1 MSGAPRYE
9 TILKLASGGMA
20 TVWIG
25 TVRGA
30 LGFRQL
36 VAIKKPHPH
45 LLQDAGFRGELVA
58 EARLASMIRHANVV
72 DVRDVEIDGDSI
84 SLVMDFIEGASL
96 GELLVAASKR
106 GGADARLPPRVAV
119 RIVRDAC
126 AGLHAA
132 HELVDERDRPVG
144 LVHRDVSPQNVL
156 VGTDGISRVTDFG
169 VAKFAR
175 KHGQSTSEGSLKG
188 KLAYMP
194 PEYLRGEAIDRRF
207 DVFAMGVVLWE
218 ALTGN
223 RCFRGDNEAETLR
236 RLLDVV
242 PAPVSSFAPELEP
255 LDAVV
260 ACALA
265 KDRAERF
272 QNAAAMGAALEGAA
286 GAAGLLGGHTE
297 VAATLNELVGQAIAE
312 RRALVRAKLAHEP
325 SVASLMGLPAIDL
338 TRAAPSTAPFGPP
351 TTASPAATPK
361 MAGAA
366 ARSATLASPSAV
378 PSTQPMTPAM
388 DASPATTPAL
398 NATPVMDGS
407 PATTL
412 NTPPVMDA
420 LRAATTALNAS
431 PAMAGSPAT
440 TALNASPAMAGSPAT
455 TALNASPAMAGS
467 PAPTARN
474 ASSAMAAPPA
484 MTTAP
489 ANGAAAAPSL
499 NAAAAMASAV
509 VPPTMSSPPM
519 NVAARPGAPA
529 LSTLASAAPLAGR
542 HPAIPTLHAA
552 GVVAAPGASTLR
564 SEETDRDLAA
574 REPSAQHA
582 LAANA
587 YAIEPPPKRSL
598 VPLLAGAF
606 LLATIGIGAT
616 VALTR
621 SKPDRAETTAPSDT
635 SAVAPEDPSS
645 AKPASSLSASAAAE
659 EPSAVAATSG
669 SAPSVSTGA
678 EALTTSA
685 ATAPPRATARVNG
698 GRAPARTSGAPQ
710 TPAPAPSPTPTIKK
724 PPANPYE

>member
-1 MSGAPRYE
+1 
-9 TILKLASGGMA
+9 
-20 TVWIG
+20 
-25 TVRGA
+25 
-30 LGFRQL
+30 
-36 VAIKKPHPH
+36 
-45 LLQDAGFRGELVA
+45 
-58 EARLASMIRHANVV
+58 
-72 DVRDVEIDGDSI
+72 
-84 SLVMDFIEGASL
+84 
-96 GELLVAASKR
+96 
-106 GGADARLPPRVAV
+106 
-119 RIVRDAC
+119 
-126 AGLHAA
+126 
-132 HELVDERDRPVG
+132 ERDRPVG

-366 ARSATLASPSAV
+366 ARSATLASPSAI

-388 DASPATTPAL
+388 AAPPAMTPAL

-440 TALNASPAMAGSPAT
+440 TALNA
-455 TALNASPAMAGS
+455 S

-685 ATAPPRATARVNG
+685 ATAPPRATAHVNG